1 MTMTG
6 TSGKKNPEPSNST
19 ENLTVVLYDSRMD
32 DKQLLN
38 LMNQNSKLV
47 IITFDYE
54 SHKFLSKKNVSHLIS
69 DMYLPETDIPKIQ
82 EASYSL
88 SRWFEEDNPSSFIE
102 YEGINL
108 GKLYQVEF
116 HYHLIP
122 FIKRFVEFTNMY
134 KEYKNAKFLA
144 AGTLFDIAQSF
155 TSNVFKYQNIE
166 KSSEFLYDSIKIPF
180 KIGSKTIEMNISRKN
195 YLRFKGLVEMFTRRF
210 VQTEPIS
217 GKSILLVE
225 FDPVKYEKILDR
237 KSTKNLNFIFSN
249 RRRPAIWNKQ
259 SFEIIKRSK
268 SYVITHSEIKN
279 GTQSKIEENSVMME
293 KRIESMMDDLFFQ
306 SFFSIFEHSF
316 WKPIK
321 PIFFNLAKKRIQ
333 EAIYEIELAKTVFKK
348 YSFSAVLVLSEIG
361 FHEQIMIKM
370 AKKMKIPVILVQ
382 HGLYYDTQKAFS
394 FNNFAGIFP
403 FDSDKFIAWGK
414 IMEKYAI
421 DCGISD
427 NKIMALGSP
436 SLDGH
441 FDQSAHVSDMSEDYV
456 LLATSSPTNN
466 FVSDLTMQTREQ
478 YEESIKIICKVV
490 RKMNK
495 KLIIKLHPF
504 SEEMNISGM
513 INEIDPTIQIIK
525 NADFVSLVKSCQ
537 IFVTI
542 DMSTTILEA
551 QIFQKPVI
559 TLTVKNYGFGDPEVL
574 RTNSCISTNMD
585 NFEKVLMKVMEDPA
599 YKKNITKNGTNFL
612 NNYISNQ
619 GKASE
624 KISEFLES
632 M

>member
-1 MTMTG
+1 
-6 TSGKKNPEPSNST
+6 
-19 ENLTVVLYDSRMD
+19 
-32 DKQLLN
+32 
-38 LMNQNSKLV
+38 
-47 IITFDYE
+47 
-54 SHKFLSKKNVSHLIS
+54 
-69 DMYLPETDIPKIQ
+69 
-82 EASYSL
+82 
-88 SRWFEEDNPSSFIE
+88 
-102 YEGINL
+102 
-108 GKLYQVEF
+108 
-116 HYHLIP
+116 
-122 FIKRFVEFTNMY
+122 
-134 KEYKNAKFLA
+134 
-144 AGTLFDIAQSF
+144 
-155 TSNVFKYQNIE
+155 
-166 KSSEFLYDSIKIPF
+166 
-180 KIGSKTIEMNISRKN
+180 
-195 YLRFKGLVEMFTRRF
+195 
-210 VQTEPIS
+210 
-217 GKSILLVE
+217 
-225 FDPVKYEKILDR
+225 
-237 KSTKNLNFIFSN
+237 
-249 RRRPAIWNKQ
+249 
-259 SFEIIKRSK
+259 
-268 SYVITHSEIKN
+268 
-279 GTQSKIEENSVMME
+279 
-293 KRIESMMDDLFFQ
+293 
-306 SFFSIFEHSF
+306 
-316 WKPIK
+316 
-321 PIFFNLAKKRIQ
+321 
-333 EAIYEIELAKTVFKK
+333 
-348 YSFSAVLVLSEIG
+348 
-361 FHEQIMIKM
+361 
-370 AKKMKIPVILVQ
+370 
-382 HGLYYDTQKAFS
+382 
-394 FNNFAGIFP
+394 
-403 FDSDKFIAWGK
+403 
-414 IMEKYAI
+414 
-421 DCGISD
+421 
-427 NKIMALGSP
+427 MALGSP

-599 YKKNITKNGTNFL
+599 YKKNITENGTNFL